1 MTIEEIKLATA
12 NDIETRKAEIAEL
25 VKSNDA
31 EADFV
36 ALSEELDALNERAKE
51 LEIETR
57 KADIEAVI
65 AGEGEE
71 VKEFEIPKEER
82 TMKTLAEVRNS
93 QEYIDAFAEYVK
105 TEKDGA
111 VRALLSELAPNDG
124 QIPVPTFVE
133 DFIKTAWDK
142 EGLMQY
148 VKKSYLKGVVRVG
161 FEVSATGA
169 VIHAEGTKEPDEE
182 QLVIGVVEL
191 KPAYIKKWIT
201 ISDEVYAL
209 KGENFLRY
217 IYDELTHQIAKKAAS
232 ELIGLIENAPATATA
247 EAVGVPVLE
256 ADQIALD
263 TVAQALSELS
273 DEAAN
278 PIIVMNKKTFAAFR
292 SVQYANGYNVD
303 PFEGLKVE
311 FNNDLPAFADAEAG
325 ETYLVVGDFG
335 IGAQANF
342 PEGEG
347 VLIKFDDISLAEKDL
362 IKIVGREYVG
372 LALVADK
379 AFVKVAKAAES

>member
-36 ALSEELDALNERAKE
+36 DLSDELDALNERAKE

-82 TMKTLAEVRNS
+82 NMKTLAEVRAS

-105 TEKDGA
+105 TEKEGA
-111 VRALLSELAPNDG
+111 VRAVLSELAPEDG
-124 QIPVPTFVE
+124 TIPVPTFVE

-142 EGLMQY
+142 EGLMAY
-148 VKKSYLKGVVRVG
+148 VKKSYLKGIVRVG
-161 FEVSATGA
+161 FEKSATGA
-169 VIHAEGTKEPDEE
+169 VIHAEGTKEPNEE
-182 QLVIGVVEL
+182 ELVIGVVEL
-191 KPAYIKKWIT
+191 KPETIKKWVT
-201 ISDEVYAL
+201 ISDEVYDL
-209 KGENFLRY
+209 KGEAFIRY

-232 ELIGLIENAPATATA
+232 ELLAKIENAPATATDS
-247 EAVGVPVLE
+247 AVGVPVLE
-256 ADQIALD
+256 ADQLALD
-263 TVAQALSELS
+263 TVAQAIAKLS
-273 DEAAN
+273 DEATA
-278 PIIVMNKKTFAAFR
+278 PIIVMNKQTFASFR
-292 SVQYANGYNVD
+292 ALQYANGYAVD

-311 FNNDLPAFADAEAG
+311 YNNDLPAFADAEAG

-335 IGAQANF
+335 LGAQANF
-342 PEGEG
+342 PNGEDIK
-347 VLIKFDDISLAEKDL
+347 IKFDDLTLAEKDL
-362 IKIVGREYVG
+362 IKIVGRQYVG
-372 LALVADK
+372 LGLVADK